1 MKKEEAEK
9 VKELYT
15 THWLIDEFNKEIDA
29 MVDPVP
35 ARPKTGDTVRIKSIQ
50 EIAKTGR
57 KFLHGR
63 PEDWTKSMDC
73 TCGKIGKIIDI
84 SIMLPD
90 YRAVEFDDGEIWRY
104 NLLDFDPVPEPERP
118 PQKVKVGELFISSNN
133 RILKCASVE
142 WNKDHWVYVSD
153 NCHAFYW
160 DNEITPIIHLQLAD
174 EKRESFE
181 VQDLVEW
188 DEQGNVLNGIVVD
201 VMGGSW
207 RIAVYSYPHNGVR
220 MVEKARLCFAKGGS
234 DETNI

>member
-104 NLLDFDPVPEPERP
+104 NLLDFDPEPEPVRP
-118 PQKVKVGELFISSNN
+118 PQKVKVGEWMYRIGDKEIHQCTEIEWDDTTIGQHWHYRSNGKYIGDDTSI
-133 RILKCASVE
+133 RKVL
-142 WNKDHWVYVSD
+142 
-153 NCHAFYW
+153 
-160 DNEITPIIHLQLAD
+160 HLQLAD
-174 EKRESFE
+174 EDRPFE
-181 VQDLVEW
+181 VGDRVEW
-188 DEQGNVLNGIVVD
+188 DEGNNIRHGMIVEIINNKSVN
-201 VMGGSW
+201 
-207 RIAVYSYPHNGVR
+207 VYQFINHGAWW
-220 MVEKARLCFAKGGS
+220 MDIARLRFANWR
-234 DETNI
+234 ER